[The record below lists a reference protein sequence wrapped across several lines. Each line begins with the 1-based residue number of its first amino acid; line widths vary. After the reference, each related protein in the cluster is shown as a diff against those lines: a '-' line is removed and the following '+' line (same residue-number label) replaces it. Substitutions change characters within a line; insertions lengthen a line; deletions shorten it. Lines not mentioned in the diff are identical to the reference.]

1 MSGRVNDL
9 NMMNKIQ
16 NIKARLHGL
25 TAAIILGL
33 GAGSS
38 IQALD
43 FNEGEHVVFIGNAL
57 AERMQHHGWLES
69 YIQGTM
75 AEKELVF
82 RNHGFGGDKVNN
94 RPRNNGFPSA
104 DAYLEIS
111 KADVILAFWG
121 YNESFDNSPDAYM
134 ADLAKWV
141 DETKEKKYNGKS
153 APRIVLLSPISHE
166 NLGKANLPDGA
177 ANNERLSKYTEV
189 TRKVANEKGVDFV
202 DLFSLSSRLYEKS
215 RKPLTVNGIHLT
227 SEGNKQLA
235 QGIYKNLFGKNPRV
249 SRRKLTR
256 IQDAVLNKN
265 WHWYN
270 RYRATDGNDVWG
282 GRSGLKFVAGQ
293 TNREVL
299 QHELKMID
307 VMTTNRDKVVHAAAK
322 GKKIAVDDS
331 NVPKPVN
338 VVSNVGGKSPS
349 SNSNKEGSVKY
360 DTPEVTVSKLKLA
373 PNMKANVFASEEM
386 FEGMINPVQMGLD
399 TKGRIWAAV
408 WPTYP
413 KWEPMRNPSHKKIE
427 DALVI
432 LPDKNR
438 DGKADKMITF
448 ARVHNPTGFD
458 FWNGGVIVASCPDLI
473 YFKDTNG
480 DDVADVKERLL
491 HGLDSADTHHAANN
505 IVYGPDGYIYYQRG
519 VFHVSNVETPWQ
531 GPQRDTA
538 SAMYRFNPRTFR
550 FQRHANNSPNP
561 HGISFDYWGYHY
573 ATDGTGGRA
582 YQVRPDGKG
591 NFKMQ
596 ELLKKTVRPV
606 CSSGILSSDHFPEE
620 NNGNFLILNAIGFLG
635 IKQYTMAYDDE
646 GDVWGSETKDLL
658 VSGDR
663 NFRPTDF
670 EVGGDGA
677 LYVSDWQNVIVGH
690 MQHNVRDPNR
700 NKNHGRIYRVTYEGR
715 ELSKHVKVDGQSIK
729 KLLDLLKHPINGVR
743 HRARVELS
751 EHPSDKVLAATDKW
765 VKQFDP
771 KSKEDAHHLLEAL
784 WVYQRNDTHND
795 ALLKTV
801 LGSPVDHARISAKT
815 VKQFWDQNK

>member
-1 MSGRVNDL
+1 MSGRVNNL

-33 GAGSS
+33 GAVSS

-322 GKKIAVDDS
+322 GKK
-331 NVPKPVN
+331 N
-338 VVSNVGGKSPS
+338 
-349 SNSNKEGSVKY
+349 
-360 DTPEVTVSKLKLA
+360 
-373 PNMKANVFASEEM
+373 
-386 FEGMINPVQMGLD
+386 
-399 TKGRIWAAV
+399 
-408 WPTYP
+408 
-413 KWEPMRNPSHKKIE
+413 
-427 DALVI
+427 
-432 LPDKNR
+432 
-438 DGKADKMITF
+438 
-448 ARVHNPTGFD
+448 
-458 FWNGGVIVASCPDLI
+458 
-473 YFKDTNG
+473 
-480 DDVADVKERLL
+480 
-491 HGLDSADTHHAANN
+491 
-505 IVYGPDGYIYYQRG
+505 
-519 VFHVSNVETPWQ
+519 
-531 GPQRDTA
+531 
-538 SAMYRFNPRTFR
+538 
-550 FQRHANNSPNP
+550 
-561 HGISFDYWGYHY
+561 
-573 ATDGTGGRA
+573 
-582 YQVRPDGKG
+582 
-591 NFKMQ
+591 
-596 ELLKKTVRPV
+596 
-606 CSSGILSSDHFPEE
+606 CS
-620 NNGNFLILNAIGFLG
+620 
-635 IKQYTMAYDDE
+635 
-646 GDVWGSETKDLL
+646 
-658 VSGDR
+658 R
-663 NFRPTDF
+663 
-670 EVGGDGA
+670 
-677 LYVSDWQNVIVGH
+677 
-690 MQHNVRDPNR
+690 
-700 NKNHGRIYRVTYEGR
+700 
-715 ELSKHVKVDGQSIK
+715 
-729 KLLDLLKHPINGVR
+729 
-743 HRARVELS
+743 
-751 EHPSDKVLAATDKW
+751 
-765 VKQFDP
+765 
-771 KSKEDAHHLLEAL
+771 
-784 WVYQRNDTHND
+784 
-795 ALLKTV
+795 
-801 LGSPVDHARISAKT
+801 
-815 VKQFWDQNK
+815 